1 MVFYETVIYLM
12 WDMELYVDWLLRIEE
27 CHKSI
32 PIEGVVILWWIESS
46 PCAVALNHKAEK
58 VHGNIYVIKQHCTLA
73 VTCMWFSL
81 LIFSHILLN
90 FFSYKGSGKANQNM

>member
-1 MVFYETVIYLM
+1 MVFYETVIFLM
-12 WDMELYVDWLLRIEE
+12 WDMEPSVDWLLRREE

-58 VHGNIYVIKQHCTLA
+58 VQWNTSDIKQHCTLA

-81 LIFSHILLN
+81 PIFSHS
-90 FFSYKGSGKANQNM
+90 FAHSCS